1 MARNLC
7 PTDAPI
13 GLDFDN
19 LMLKIYRNEQKRE
32 NN

>member
-1 MARNLC
+1 MVHNHG
-7 PTDAPI
+7 PTGASI

-19 LMLKIYRNEQKRE
+19 LMLKIYKSEQKRE